1 MDRVT
6 QIDSTTAAGS
16 HRLGYEY
23 DSLDRM
29 SKRYLSGTGI
39 ATSEATTYLVIRIV
53 ASLMQG
59 YSWQEMDWRQR
70 GSTSI
75 GDFFAASGIGKR
87 EINQEGKKCVEYF
100 AYKDGLPV
108 KVVCS
113 K

>member
-1 MDRVT
+1 M
-6 QIDSTTAAGS
+6 GKMK
-16 HRLGYEY
+16 
-23 DSLDRM
+23 RM
-29 SKRYLSGTGI
+29 ILVVPPVLITFIG
-39 ATSEATTYLVIRIV
+39 AYLVIRIV

>member
-1 MDRVT
+1 MGKVTRMVLVVPVVLIALIGVYLAIRV
-6 QIDSTTAAGS
+6 G
-16 HRLGYEY
+16 
-23 DSLDRM
+23 
-29 SKRYLSGTGI
+29 
-39 ATSEATTYLVIRIV
+39 

-59 YSWQEMDWRQR
+59 YSWHEMDWRQR

-75 GDFFAASGIGKR
+75 GDFFAASDIGKR

-100 AYKDGLPV
+100 SYKDGLPV